1 MKKGQTKGT
10 FFYSITILSV
20 EINIPDYFYVT
31 LTNGTSEDPYGETF
45 INLLFNV
52 SDINNSTDNTTFNG
66 MIIKPLTDI
75 NIIFKKMMKTDTSG
89 KQIIDDEDDKEIQK
103 TKEEIANN
111 QMNIDSYLTYLT
123 ETLLD

>member
-1 MKKGQTKGT
+1 
-10 FFYSITILSV
+10 
-20 EINIPDYFYVT
+20 
-31 LTNGTSEDPYGETF
+31 
-45 INLLFNV
+45 
-52 SDINNSTDNTTFNG
+52 